1 MITYR
6 QLLFILLSASLF
18 LTSCGTG
25 RILRQAEQSYARGEY
40 FDAANHYK
48 KAYTRTSPK
57 DRQQRGLLAYKQ
69 GDCYRRINYT
79 LKAKAAYM
87 NAIRYRYPDTI
98 SHFYLAEMLRKNGEY
113 AAAIPYY
120 ENYLAYARNLSSL
133 QNLSSS
139 QTLSSSQNSPSSQ
152 PLPSSQNSP
161 SSQPLPSSQ
170 KPSDKK
176 DRKDS
181 LAHTGLI
188 SSRLAQEWKKHPTRH
203 IVKRV
208 PVLVSRRSDYSPMYA
223 GTDADILYFTS
234 TRNEAKGTDLNAITG
249 MKSADIF
256 YSKRNEK
263 KQWQKPEPLASEVN
277 SEFEEGACSFSADG
291 KTMYFTRCRTH
302 PEAPVYA
309 EIYVSQRSGAEWGAP
324 QKCAILND
332 TLSSVAHPA
341 ISPAGDYLYF
351 VSDMPGGQGGLDLW
365 RINITRDGFGYV
377 DNLGPDIN
385 TPGDEMFP
393 AFAPDGTLY
402 FSSNAHPGMGGL
414 DIFRAAFNASTRR
427 WRVENL
433 QSPVNSQGDDFGMTF
448 EPGAPNRGFF
458 SSNRGDARGWDH
470 IFSFEL
476 PEAHHIL
483 KGLVYDKE
491 GDVLSDALVTLAGDD
506 GTYLKIN
513 VKKDGTFTQELKPG
527 HRYVLLASCRGYLND
542 KEELATDSVHE
553 DRRYELEFPLASITR
568 PVLIENI
575 FYEFNKADLT
585 SESTVALDELIQ
597 LLNNNPNVTIEL
609 SAHCDYKGNDDYNLR
624 LSQRR
629 AESVVRY
636 LIKGGIEPERLTPKG
651 YGEQQP
657 KTATKFT
664 VKTAPFLKESDVLT
678 EEFIKNLPPEQQEI
692 CNAIN
697 RRTEF
702 RVVRLNYEL

>member
-1 MITYR
+1 MRLYR
-6 QLLFILLSASLF
+6 RFLFFFLSVGLL
-18 LTSCGTG
+18 LTSCGVG
-25 RILRQAEQSYARGEY
+25 RSLRHAEQSYARGEY
-40 FDAANHYK
+40 FDAARHYK
-48 KAYTRTSPK
+48 TAYTRTSPK
-57 DRQQRGLLAYKQ
+57 DRSQRGVLAYKQ

-79 LKAKAAYM
+79 LKAKGAYM
-87 NAIRYRYPDTI
+87 NAVRYRYPDTL

-120 ENYLAYARNLSSL
+120 ENYLAYA
-133 QNLSSS
+133 
-139 QTLSSSQNSPSSQ
+139 QTLPAG
-152 PLPSSQNSP
+152 
-161 SSQPLPSSQ
+161 
-170 KPSDKK
+170 KE
-176 DRKDS
+176 RKDS
-181 LAHTGLI
+181 LTQIGLT
-188 SSRLAQEWKKHPTRH
+188 SCRLAQEWKKKPTRY

-208 PVLVSRRSDYSPMYA
+208 PILVSRRSDYSPMYA
-223 GTDADILYFTS
+223 GDDPDILYFTS
-234 TRNEAKGTDLNAITG
+234 TRNEAKGTDLNGITG

-256 YSKRNEK
+256 HSKRNEK

-277 SEFEEGACSFSADG
+277 SEFEEGACSFSSDG
-291 KTMYFTRCRTH
+291 KTMYFTRCRTL
-302 PEAPVYA
+302 PNAPAYA
-309 EIYVSQRSGAEWGAP
+309 EIYVSQRAGAEWGAP

-332 TLSSVAHPA
+332 TLSSVAHPVL
-341 ISPAGDYLYF
+341 SPAGDYLYF

-377 DNLGPDIN
+377 DNLGPEIN
-385 TPGDEMFP
+385 TSADEMFP
-393 AFAPDGTLY
+393 TFSPDGTLY
-402 FSSNAHPGMGGL
+402 FSSTGHPGMGGL
-414 DIFRAAFNASTRR
+414 DIFRAITDSLTGR
-427 WRVENL
+427 WRIENM

-470 IFSFEL
+470 IYSFEF
-476 PEAHHIL
+476 PEVHHVL

-491 GDVLSDALVTLAGDD
+491 GDALSDALVTLVGDD

-513 VKKDGTFTQELKPG
+513 VKKDGTFTQELAPG
-527 HRYVLLASCRGYLND
+527 CRYALLASCRGYLND
-542 KEELATDSVHE
+542 KEEMATENINE
-553 DRRYELEFPLASITR
+553 DRLYELEFPLSSITR

-575 FYEFNKADLT
+575 FYEFDKADLT
-585 SESTVALDELIQ
+585 SESTVALDELIE
-597 LLNNNPNVTIEL
+597 LLNDNPNVTIEL

-636 LIKGGIEPERLTPKG
+636 LIKGGIDPERLTPKG

-657 KTATKFT
+657 KTVTEFT
-664 VKTAPFLKESDVLT
+664 LKSAPFLKEGDVLT

-702 RVVRLNYEL
+702 KVLRTTYQ